1 MKSVKTQEEK
11 EKNRITLTSLLAA
24 VFLTSFKLIVGLATN
39 SLGIISEAA
48 HSGLDLVAA
57 AMTFFAVRV
66 SGKPADEQHHYG
78 HGKVEN
84 MSALFETI
92 LLLITCVWII
102 YEVIERLTGKHA
114 EVIVNAWSF
123 IVISTSIIVDISR
136 SRALKRI
143 AVKYNSQAI
152 EADALHFS
160 SDIWSS
166 LVVLTGLI
174 CVYYDIHVADS
185 IAALAVAVLVIIVS
199 LRLGKRAID
208 VLLDSAPKGMK
219 EKVHQLIQQ
228 IPEVS
233 YVHNIRV
240 RNMGPDTEIDVNIHL
255 APDMPLQKAHDV
267 STKLEEHVKNN
278 IPRCEVHVHI
288 EPESLHT

>member
-1 MKSVKTQEEK
+1 MKSELIQEEK

-84 MSALFETI
+84 MSALFETL

-123 IVISTSIIVDISR
+123 IVILTSIIVDISR

-219 EKVHQLIQQ
+219 EKVHQLIKQ

-233 YVHNIRV
+233 YVHNIRI

-255 APDMPLQKAHDV
+255 DPDMPLQKAHDV

-278 IPRCEVHVHI
+278 IQRCEVHVHI
-288 EPESLHT
+288 EPENQHK